1 MKKFVWLICLFPAL
15 LKAQNI
21 PKIGND
27 TLLDI
32 ASWNIEWFGETT
44 NGPSNETLQF
54 NNVKAV
60 IEQTSLDVWALEEMS
75 NTTSFTALTSALPAF
90 GSVNST
96 FSQTQKMCLFYKKSM
111 FNLLNAEHILT
122 ASNYDFASRPPL
134 MVSLVTKGDSLIT
147 DTLYFIVVHLK
158 ANSDATSAA
167 KLESYNRRKRAADA
181 LKTFIETTLA
191 NKKYFIMGDWN
202 DRLDFSIHNGTD
214 ITPFK
219 QLLDAK
225 YNFITKPL
233 ADAGKRS
240 YAFSDG
246 FIDHILIAPKM
257 DTFYVK
263 QSAGVLDNMGQF
275 ISGFSN
281 NTSDHYPI
289 LGRFLLNK
297 KSYTTPIDSIPN
309 DTIPNDTIVTDTVTN
324 GMHEL
329 HKNQTFHVFPNP
341 SSEIINISSTQYFEA
356 NTPIEMYNQIGELI
370 QVTYTN
376 NAVENIQINISEHK
390 NGMYV
395 IKIKNN
401 YLKFLKQ

>member
-1 MKKFVWLICLFPAL
+1 MKKFVWIICLIPAL
-15 LKAQNI
+15 IKAQNI

-60 IEQTSLDVWALEEMS
+60 IEQTNLDVWALQEMS
-75 NTTSFTALTSALPAF
+75 NTTSFTALTTALPAY
-90 GSVNST
+90 GSTNST

-111 FNLLNAEHILT
+111 FNLINVEHILT
-122 ASNYDFASRPPL
+122 SSNYDFASRPPL
-134 MVSLVTKGDSLIT
+134 MVWLTTKGDSLIT

-158 ANSDATSAA
+158 ANSDATPTG

-181 LKTFIETTLA
+181 LKTFVETTLA
-191 NKKYFIMGDWN
+191 NKKYFILGDWN

-219 QLLDAK
+219 QLLNAN
-225 YNFITKPL
+225 YHFITKPL

-246 FIDHILIAPKM
+246 FIDHMLIAPKM
-257 DTFYVK
+257 DSFYIK
-263 QSAGVLDNMGQF
+263 QSVGVMDNMGQF
-275 ISGFSN
+275 ISNFSN

-289 LGRFLLNK
+289 FGRFLLNK
-297 KSYTTPIDSIPN
+297 KTYTTPI
-309 DTIPNDTIVTDTVTN
+309 DTIPNDTSIIDTLPNAITRIY
-324 GMHEL
+324 
-329 HKNQTFHVFPNP
+329 KNQTFSIYPNP
-341 SSEIINISSTQYFEA
+341 TNEVVNILLNQYLPP
-356 NTPIEMYNQIGELI
+356 NTPIEIYNQLGQLI
-370 QVTYTN
+370 STTIISQTTGS
-376 NAVENIQINISEHK
+376 IKINMLEHK
-390 NGMYV
+390 SGIYFMKIQNSY
-395 IKIKNN
+395 IKFSKE
-401 YLKFLKQ
+401 